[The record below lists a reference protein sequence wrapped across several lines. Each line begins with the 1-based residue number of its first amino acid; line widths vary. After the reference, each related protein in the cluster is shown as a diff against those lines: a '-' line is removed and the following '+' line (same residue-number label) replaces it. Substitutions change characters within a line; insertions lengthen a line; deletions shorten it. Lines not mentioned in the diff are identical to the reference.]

1 MQLYIILMNLTD
13 QGIRTVKDSTQLI
26 AEAKKAFEQRGGVV
40 TGVYLT
46 MGEWDYVAICE
57 APSDEVAISFVLGL
71 GATGNVRTHTI
82 RAFRPESIGEIGFV
96 II

>member
-26 AEAKKAFEQRGGVV
+26 AEAKKAFEKQGGVV

-57 APSDEVAISFVLGL
+57 APSEEVAVSFVLAL

-82 RAFRPESIGEIGFV
+82 RAFKPEAIGEIGFV
-96 II
+96 I

>member
-26 AEAKKAFEQRGGVV
+26 AEAKNAFEKKGGVV
-40 TGVYLT
+40 KGVYLT
-46 MGEWDYVAICE
+46 MGQWDYLAICE
-57 APSDEVAISFVLGL
+57 APSDEIAVDFILGL

-82 RAFRPESIGEIGFV
+82 KAFLPEVVSEFKFSF
-96 II
+96 

>member
-1 MQLYIILMNLTD
+1 MQLYIILMKLTD

-26 AEAKKAFEQRGGVV
+26 ADAKRALEQKGGFV

-57 APSDEVAISFVLGL
+57 APSEEVAISFVLGL

-82 RAFRPESIGEIGFV
+82 RAFKPETISEIK
-96 II
+96 INI